1 MCIHSC
7 DQIYA
12 HCMGYETWDSSREAG
27 STILFPSLNQWK
39 MPIVCQMFTSH
50 YAQVK
55 KPYLK
60 VKKGNMSTLTGGK
73 STTDRTWSSE
83 PQSMCMTVSRCSLWI
98 CKHIPRALNEYRVA
112 RKHVRNYRRK
122 LIWHKFIAFQLH
134 NRVPDSW
141 SKAVE
146 CECVFSGA
154 NCEVIDGLFRSF
166 IRTLKAS
173 ESLYWF

>member
-1 MCIHSC
+1 MISESTDSNQMCIHSC
-7 DQIYA
+7 DHIYA

-122 LIWHKFIAFQLH
+122 TDLAQIYRVSAPQSSSRQLEQGC
-134 NRVPDSW
+134 RMRM
-141 SKAVE
+141 
-146 CECVFSGA
+146 C
-154 NCEVIDGLFRSF
+154 IFRSELRSDR
-166 IRTLKAS
+166 RTI
-173 ESLYWF
+173 